1 MVEWTISGIVKKCL
15 RMIWFMTESTNRK
28 ANKNSSE
35 YALKFKY
42 VFVGF
47 SSTQTDIYNHTV
59 QPLVQSVMDGFNG
72 CIFAYGQTGTGKTF
86 TMQGSASNPGI
97 IPRTFEQIW
106 EHINTCTEN
115 MQFLVSVSYVEIYL
129 EYIK

>member
-1 MVEWTISGIVKKCL
+1 
-15 RMIWFMTESTNRK
+15 MIWFMTESTNSK

-35 YALKFKY
+35 YALNFKY
-42 VFVGF
+42 IFVGF